1 MSTESTTPPRRRT
14 RAVVL
19 LILTVVVIAAVAVW
33 YALTQLDDGS
43 PEPGGGATSA
53 APTPSASTPSTS
65 PSGSPSATA
74 TAGTLTVAVYYATD
88 TGTAIR
94 MSREFRA
101 LPDAG
106 GPAVTALEAM
116 LAGRPLDP
124 DYAGLWNPDTEVLGV
139 TQGDGEI
146 TVDLSDDALTANVG
160 SEAAQIAVQSLVYT
174 VTAALQSSDPVR
186 LLIEGAAV
194 DELFGSVLVADP
206 ISRADPLSVRLLVQ
220 INDPN
225 EGDEVP
231 TTFTVQGEAAVF
243 EANLLWRVENPAG
256 TVLRNGFTTTEEG
269 QRFAAFSF
277 ELTLEPGEYVVVI
290 EEDDPSD
297 GEGRAPMTDSRAITV
312 G

>member
-1 MSTESTTPPRRRT
+1 
-14 RAVVL
+14 
-19 LILTVVVIAAVAVW
+19 
-33 YALTQLDDGS
+33 
-43 PEPGGGATSA
+43 
-53 APTPSASTPSTS
+53 
-65 PSGSPSATA
+65 
-74 TAGTLTVAVYYATD
+74 
-88 TGTAIR
+88 